1 MILRRNVEPEDVMRG
16 MLAIA
21 ALAAAAAPLAAQQHD
36 HARMHPMS
44 ADSDSAFAAMQA
56 RGRTV
61 MGVDQA
67 TSRHAFEP
75 LADGGRIELQRM
87 VDDTAGV
94 TEIRRH
100 LSDIAEAFA
109 RGDFSAAAAVHAEE
123 VPGTRVMAAKRRA
136 IRYRMSPL
144 PRGGEVRI
152 TTRDPEAVA
161 AVHEFLTYQRREH
174 RAAEH

>member
-1 MILRRNVEPEDVMRG
+1 VKGTLIV
-16 MLAIA
+16 AA

-36 HARMHPMS
+36 HARMHPMA

-61 MGVDQA
+61 MGVDQP

-75 LADGGRIELQRM
+75 MVDGGRIELQRM

-94 TEIRRH
+94 AQIRRH
-100 LSDIAEAFA
+100 LAEIAEAFA
-109 RGDFSAAAAVHAEE
+109 RGDFSAAAATHAQE
-123 VPGTRVMAAKRRA
+123 VPGTRVMALKRGA

-161 AVHEFLTYQRREH
+161 AVHEFLTYQRLEH

>member
-1 MILRRNVEPEDVMRG
+1 VKGTLIV
-16 MLAIA
+16 AA

-36 HARMHPMS
+36 HARLHPMA

-56 RGRTV
+56 RGRQV
-61 MGVDQA
+61 MGVDQY

-100 LSDIAEAFA
+100 LSEIADAFT
-109 RGDFSAAAAVHAEE
+109 RGDFSAAVATHAQE
-123 VPGTRVMAAKRRA
+123 VPGSRVMAAKRGA
-136 IRYRMSPL
+136 IRYRMAPL

-161 AVHEFLTYQRREH
+161 AVHEFLAFQRREH
-174 RAAEH
+174 RAGEH